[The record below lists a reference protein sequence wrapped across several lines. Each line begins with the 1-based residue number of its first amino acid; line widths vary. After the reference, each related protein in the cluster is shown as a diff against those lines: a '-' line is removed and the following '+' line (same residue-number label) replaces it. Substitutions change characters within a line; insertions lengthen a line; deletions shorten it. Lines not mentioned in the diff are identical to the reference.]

1 MVDEFWN
8 NFCLKNGYQNIKYRE
23 AFQFG
28 VETDLLAKLVVDG
41 EKTATTS
48 GFDFYALDNEEV
60 PKVEDYS
67 IVLNSKDEPVAIIK
81 TTNVDI
87 VPFNEVSE
95 EFAIAEGEGDFE
107 FWKKSHT
114 NFFKDLCQEYSLEYK
129 EDMLVV
135 CERFTRIF

>member
-28 VETDLLAKLVVDG
+28 VEADLLAKLVVDG